1 MIDFLNRNI
10 FQPHPELLVFITV
23 ALGFLFGKLRYRA
36 IALGAVTGCLVAGL
50 LLGAQFKITIDATV
64 KNLFFTLFL
73 FALGYKVGP
82 QFFRGLKK
90 DGLPQVVNAIIVCVT
105 GDELRRGQEVMLNEA
120 LNVVEAME
128 FERAGE
134 IVT

>member
-23 ALGFLFGKLRYRA
+23 ALGFLVGKLRWKA
-36 IALGAVTGCLVAGL
+36 IGLGAVTGCLIVGL
-50 LLGAQFKITIDATV
+50 VFGAQFKITIDGTV
-64 KNLFFTLFL
+64 KNLFFTMFL

-90 DGLPQVVNAIIVCVT
+90 DGLPQVLNA
-105 GDELRRGQEVMLNEA
+105 
-120 LNVVEAME
+120 
-128 FERAGE
+128 
-134 IVT
+134 